1 MTDTYRMSIFNRQRQ
16 LWDRIGGTEE
26 ELREQGVGFT
36 TNRGQTAWTCHL
48 YRNGVMVAVC
58 RRGEW
63 KDVAP

>member
-1 MTDTYRMSIFNRQRQ
+1 MTDTYRMSIYDRQKR

-26 ELREQGVGFT
+26 ELREQGIGFT
-36 TNRGQTAWTCHL
+36 TGRGQTVWTCNL
-48 YRNGVMVAVC
+48 DRNGKTVAVC